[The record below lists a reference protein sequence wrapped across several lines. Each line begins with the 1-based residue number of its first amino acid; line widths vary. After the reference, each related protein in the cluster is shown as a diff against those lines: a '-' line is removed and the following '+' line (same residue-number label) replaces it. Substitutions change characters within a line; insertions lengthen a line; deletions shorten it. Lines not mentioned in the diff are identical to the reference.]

1 MVLTQLDVIIL
12 LTVLKTGVLCSTT
25 MEIKD
30 ITKPAVTINENATF
44 ESAMKAMVNSQTN
57 TLLVINDEGVLVGEV
72 SVADLMDAIVPEYL
86 DGDSIAANFATEE
99 MFSEAVIDSK
109 DDMVKDFMNSDISSV
124 DMDDSLMAVAS
135 IAIAYRRARIPVVD
149 ADNNPVGIISR
160 RGLKHIIAQYL
171 GIEDKE
177 TA

>member
-1 MVLTQLDVIIL
+1 
-12 LTVLKTGVLCSTT
+12 

-44 ESAMKAMVNSQTN
+44 EEAIRLMVDSQTN
-57 TLLVINDEGVLVGEV
+57 TLLVTNDEDVLVGEI
-72 SVADLMDAIVPEYL
+72 SVANLMDAIVPDYL

-99 MFSEAVIDSK
+99 MFSEAVLDSK
-109 DDMVKDFMNSDISSV
+109 NDVVKDFMNADISSV

-135 IAIAYRRARIPVVD
+135 IAIAHNRVHIPVVD
-149 ADNNPVGIISR
+149 ADNHPVGIISR

-171 GIEDKE
+171 GIEDKDS
-177 TA
+177 A